1 MTLEERSRLETLD
14 TALRSD
20 NVREHIRS
28 VVARVRDQLAS
39 QKRGANVLGADSV
52 GSYRNDTTA

>member
-20 NVREHIRS
+20 KRARAHSLGCGTRS
-28 VVARVRDQLAS
+28 RATGS

>member
-1 MTLEERSRLETLD
+1 MTLEERSRLEALD

-20 NVREHIRS
+20 DVREHIRS